1 MRDVPYTISVLRG
14 KDIARR
20 VKKTPPAQRAALAAW
35 VARGATPIVTP
46 TTTQTA
52 MLFGLSPASVSL
64 VKNATDED
72 LAALRV
78 GRLSLRALRS
88 KRKQKPNGSAPN
100 IDDVI
105 AFVRQA
111 DAGLVQAVINAFAD
125 FAAPAQAAE

>member
-1 MRDVPYTISVLRG
+1 MQDVPYTILRG

-20 VKKTPPAQRAALAAW
+20 VKKTSPAQRAALAAW
-35 VARGATPIVTP
+35 IARRATPIVKP

-52 MLFGLSPASVSL
+52 FLFNLSAASVSL

-72 LAALRV
+72 LAALRA

-88 KRKQKPNGSAPN
+88 KRRQKPNGSAPT

-111 DAGLVQAVINAFAD
+111 DAGLVQAVASAFAD
-125 FAAPAQAAE
+125 FAAPVQAAE